1 MELDRNMLCYPSI
14 INTNKNRHIQSII
27 MFEDSP
33 AHGRVT
39 MQDKHINEQFL
50 YQGARGAAIRIL
62 SRFER
67 SDSYLDK
74 LLEHEL
80 RTGGLSHQD
89 KALLTE
95 LVNGVTRWLA
105 KLDWV
110 LTGFYHGEFE
120 KCMTPVKNAM
130 RIALYQ
136 VMFLNKIPPAAA
148 INESVEII
156 KRIKG
161 DKSAGIVNAVLRNI
175 TRNIDNI
182 RYPNQEEDMVWFLSV
197 MYSHPKWMVKRW
209 LDRWGLEYT
218 EELLKANVNRPSI
231 TLRVNGLQTDTHT
244 VEAWLEEQNIPF
256 TKSIQHASSLLVS
269 SLRDITSSDMFASG
283 HIAIQDASA
292 SMAAL
297 LSQAKPGMSVIDL
310 CSAPGGKAF
319 YVAELMHNEGSIIA
333 LDKYE
338 AKLRFLTEGA
348 QRLGISILEAKSGDA
363 RTFQY
368 EQSDIVLADV
378 PCTGF
383 GTLSKKPDIKWKR
396 DADDITKLIPLQRE
410 ILQNAASLVKPG
422 GTIIYSTCTIESEE
436 NEQNIEWFLQTFPEF
451 TVDPAD
457 KYLPADVCEHGYMK
471 TLPGKHL
478 TDGAF
483 AARLI
488 KKS

>member
-1 MELDRNMLCYPSI
+1 
-14 INTNKNRHIQSII
+14 
-27 MFEDSP
+27 MFEELPSQERVS
-33 AHGRVT
+33 AHVKQT
-39 MQDKHINEQFL
+39 HEEFL

-110 LTGFYHGEFE
+110 LTGFYHGEFD

-161 DKSAGIVNAVLRNI
+161 EKSAGIVNAVLRNI
-175 TRNIDNI
+175 TRNLDNI
-182 RYPNQEEDMVWFLSV
+182 RYPNQDEDMVWYLSV
-197 MYSHPKWMVKRW
+197 VYSHPKWMVKRW
-209 LDRWGLEYT
+209 MDRWGQVFT
-218 EELLKANVNRPSI
+218 EELLKSNVNRPSI
-231 TLRVNGLQTDTHT
+231 TLRVNGLLSHSA
-244 VEAWLEEQNIPF
+244 EIESWLDEQHIPY
-256 TKSIQHASSLLVS
+256 TKSQHHDSSLLVS
-269 SLRDITSSDMFASG
+269 SLRDITSSEMFKSG
-283 HIAIQDASA
+283 KIAIQDASA

-297 LSQAKPGMSVIDL
+297 LSQAKPGMNVIDL
-310 CSAPGGKAF
+310 CSAPGGKTF
-319 YVAELMHNEGSIIA
+319 YVAELMKNQGSIIA

-348 QRLGISILEAKSGDA
+348 QRLGIDIVHAEVGDA
-363 RTFQY
+363 RSF
-368 EQSDIVLADV
+368 EHAPVELVLADV

-396 DADDITKLIPLQRE
+396 DADDITKLIPLQRD
-410 ILQNAASLVKPG
+410 ILSNAAKMVKPG
-422 GTIIYSTCTIESEE
+422 GTIVYSTCTIEADE
-436 NEQNIEWFLQTFPEF
+436 NEKNIEWFLQEFPDF
-451 TVDPAD
+451 SLDPAEQ
-457 KYLPADVCEHGYMK
+457 YLPADVCENGFLK
-471 TLPGKHL
+471 TIPGKHS

-488 KKS
+488 RKK

>member
-1 MELDRNMLCYPSI
+1 
-14 INTNKNRHIQSII
+14 

-33 AHGRVT
+33 APVRVAT
-39 MQDKHINEQFL
+39 QDKQSNDQFL

-95 LVNGVTRWLA
+95 LVNGVTRWLS

-110 LTGFYHGEFE
+110 LTGFYHGEFD

-136 VMFLNKIPPAAA
+136 VMFLNKIPHAAA

-156 KRIKG
+156 KRIK
-161 DKSAGIVNAVLRNI
+161 DEKSAGIVNAVLRNI
-175 TRNIDNI
+175 TRNLDNI
-182 RYPNQEEDMVWFLSV
+182 RYPNQDEDMVWFLSV

-209 LDRWGLEYT
+209 MDRWGIEFT
-218 EELLKANVNRPSI
+218 EELLKANVSRPSI
-231 TLRVNGLQTDTHT
+231 TLRVNGLHTDVNS
-244 VEAWLEEQNIPF
+244 VETWLEEQSIPF
-256 TKSIQHASSLLVS
+256 TKSMQHGNSLLVS
-269 SLRDITSSDMFASG
+269 SLRDITSSEMFASG

-292 SMAAL
+292 SMAAY
-297 LSQAKPGMSVIDL
+297 LSQAKPGMRVIDL

-319 YVAELMHNEGSIIA
+319 YVAELMKNEGSIIA

-338 AKLRFLTEGA
+338 AKLRFLHDGA
-348 QRLGISILEAKSGDA
+348 ERLGITIVEAKTGDA
-363 RTFQY
+363 RTFQS

-396 DADDITKLIPLQRE
+396 EADDITKLIPLQRD
-410 ILQNAASLVKPG
+410 ILKNAASLVKPG

-436 NEQNIEWFLQTFPEF
+436 NQDNIAWFLQEFPEF
-451 TVDPAD
+451 TLDPAEN
-457 KYLPADVCEHGYMK
+457 YLPVEVCENGFMK
-471 TLPGKHL
+471 TLPGKHQ

-488 KKS
+488 RKA

>member
-1 MELDRNMLCYPSI
+1 
-14 INTNKNRHIQSII
+14 

-182 RYPNQEEDMVWFLSV
+182 RYPNQEEDMVWHLAV

-209 LDRWGLEYT
+209 LDRWGLEFT
-218 EELLKANVNRPSI
+218 EELLKSNVNRPSI
-231 TLRVNGLQTDTHT
+231 TLRVNGLLATQS
-244 VEAWLEEQNIPF
+244 EIESWLEEQHIPF
-256 TKSIQHASSLLVS
+256 TKSLHHDASLLVS
-269 SLRDITSSDMFASG
+269 SLRDITSSDMFRSG
-283 HIAIQDASA
+283 KVAIQDASA

-319 YVAELMHNEGSIIA
+319 YVAELMKNSGEILA

-338 AKLRFLTEGA
+338 AKLRYLTEGA
-348 QRLGISILEAKSGDA
+348 ERLGINIVKAEAGDA
-363 RTFQY
+363 RSFSHSQV
-368 EQSDIVLADV
+368 DLVLADV

-396 DADDITKLIPLQRE
+396 DADDISKLIPLQRD
-410 ILQNAASLVKPG
+410 ILSNAATLVKPG
-422 GTIIYSTCTIESEE
+422 GALIYSTCTIEEDE
-436 NEQNIEWFLQTFPEF
+436 NEKNIEWFLNAFPEF
-451 TVDPAD
+451 SLD
-457 KYLPADVCEHGYMK
+457 KAENYLPAEVCEHGFMK
-471 TLPGKHL
+471 TLPGKHA

-488 KKS
+488 RNK

>member
-1 MELDRNMLCYPSI
+1 MSESQPS
-14 INTNKNRHIQSII
+14 TQPFARQSS
-27 MFEDSP
+27 DSEK
-33 AHGRVT
+33 V
-39 MQDKHINEQFL
+39 L

-74 LLEHEL
+74 LLEYEL
-80 RTGGLSHQD
+80 RNGGLSNQD

-95 LVNGVTRWLA
+95 LVNGVIRWMA

-110 LTGFYHGEFE
+110 LNGFYHGEFD

-136 VMFLNKIPPAAA
+136 IMFLNKIPHAAA

-161 DKSAGIVNAVLRNI
+161 EKSAGIVNAVLRNI

-182 RYPNQEEDMVWFLSV
+182 RYPKPEEDIVWYFSV
-197 MYSHPKWMVKRW
+197 MYSHPRW
-209 LDRWGLEYT
+209 LVKKWIERLGEEQT
-218 EELLKANVNRPSI
+218 ELLLKANVNRPAL
-231 TLRVNGLQTDTHT
+231 TLRVNNLRSHTEEITEWMQTQ
-244 VEAWLEEQNIPF
+244 EIPF
-256 TKSIQHASSLLVS
+256 NISKIHGHSLLVS
-269 SLRDITSSDMFASG
+269 SLRDIAASDLFKEG
-283 HIAIQDASA
+283 KVTVQDASA

-297 LSQAKPGMSVIDL
+297 LSDAKPGMSVIDL

-319 YVAELMHNEGSIIA
+319 YVAELMKNEGTIIA

-338 AKLRFLTEGA
+338 GKLRFLEEGA
-348 QRLGISILEAKSGDA
+348 GRLGISILQAIAEDA
-363 RTFQY
+363 RTFTH
-368 EQSDIVLADV
+368 EQVDLVLADV

-396 DADDITKLIPLQRE
+396 MNDDFQKLIPMQRA
-410 ILQNAASLVKPG
+410 ILRNAANLVKPG
-422 GTIIYSTCTIESEE
+422 GAIVYSTCTIEPEE
-436 NEQNIEWFLQTFPEF
+436 NENNIAWFLEECPNFKLEHAET
-451 TVDPAD
+451 
-457 KYLPADVCEHGYMK
+457 YLPIEVCEDGFMK
-471 TLPGKHL
+471 TMPGKHN

-488 KKS
+488 RMS

>member
-1 MELDRNMLCYPSI
+1 
-14 INTNKNRHIQSII
+14 

-33 AHGRVT
+33 ASRRVAT
-39 MQDKHINEQFL
+39 QDKQSNDQFL

-95 LVNGVTRWLA
+95 LVNGVTRWLS

-110 LTGFYHGEFE
+110 LTGFYHGEFD

-161 DKSAGIVNAVLRNI
+161 EKSAGIVNAVLRNI
-175 TRNIDNI
+175 TRNLDNI

-209 LDRWGLEYT
+209 LDRWGREFT
-218 EELLKANVNRPSI
+218 EELLKANVGRPSI
-231 TLRVNGLQTDTHT
+231 TLRVNGLHTDIHT
-244 VEAWLEEQNIPF
+244 VETWLEEQSIPF
-256 TKSIQHASSLLVS
+256 TKSMQHESSLLVS
-269 SLRDITSSDMFASG
+269 SLRDITTSDMFASG

-292 SMAAL
+292 SMAAF
-297 LSQAKPGMSVIDL
+297 LSQAKPGMKVIDL

-319 YVAELMHNEGSIIA
+319 YVAELMKNEGTIIA
-333 LDKYE
+333 IDKYE
-338 AKLRFLTEGA
+338 AKLRFLNDGA
-348 QRLGISILEAKSGDA
+348 ERLGISILEAKTGDA
-363 RTFQY
+363 RTFQS

-396 DADDITKLIPLQRE
+396 EADDITKLLPLQRD
-410 ILQNAASLVKPG
+410 ILKNAASLVKPG

-436 NEQNIEWFLQTFPEF
+436 NEENIAWFLQEYPEF
-451 TVDPAD
+451 TLDPAE
-457 KYLPADVCEHGYMK
+457 KYLPAEVCEHGFMK

-478 TDGAF
+478 SDGAF

-488 KKS
+488 KKI

>member
-1 MELDRNMLCYPSI
+1 
-14 INTNKNRHIQSII
+14 
-27 MFEDSP
+27 MFEELSS
-33 AHGRVT
+33 AERVT
-39 MQDKHINEQFL
+39 LQSKPAQEQFL

-95 LVNGVTRWLA
+95 LVNGVTRWLS

-110 LTGFYHGEFE
+110 LTGFYHGEFD

-161 DKSAGIVNAVLRNI
+161 EKSAGIVNAVLRNI
-175 TRNIDNI
+175 TRNIENI
-182 RYPNQEEDMVWFLSV
+182 RYPNQDEDMVWFLSV

-209 LDRWGLEYT
+209 MDRWGLAFT
-218 EELLKANVNRPSI
+218 EELLKSNVNRPSI
-231 TLRVNGLQTDTHT
+231 TLRVNGLLAKPA
-244 VEAWLEEQNIPF
+244 EIASWLNEQQIPY
-256 TKSIQHASSLLVS
+256 TISQYHETSLLVS
-269 SLRDITSSDMFASG
+269 SLRDITNSDMFKLG
-283 HIAIQDASA
+283 KIAIQDASA

-319 YVAELMHNEGSIIA
+319 YVAELMQNEGNIVA

-338 AKLRFLTEGA
+338 AKLRYLIDGA
-348 QRLGISILEAKSGDA
+348 QRLGINIMHAEVGDA
-363 RTFQY
+363 RSYQHD
-368 EQSDIVLADV
+368 QVDLVLADV

-396 DADDITKLIPLQRE
+396 DADDIAKLIPLQRE
-410 ILQNAASLVKPG
+410 ILLNAASLVKPG
-422 GTIIYSTCTIESEE
+422 GAIIYSTCTIESEE
-436 NEQNIEWFLQTFPEF
+436 NEQNIAWFLQESPNFIL
-451 TVDPAD
+451 DPAEQ
-457 KYLPADVCEHGYMK
+457 YLPSEVCDNGFLK
-471 TLPGKHL
+471 TIPGQHS

-488 KKS
+488 RKS

>member
-1 MELDRNMLCYPSI
+1 
-14 INTNKNRHIQSII
+14 
-27 MFEDSP
+27 MFEDLSTP
-33 AHGRVT
+33 TRVAT
-39 MQDKHINEQFL
+39 QDKQRNDQYL

-74 LLEHEL
+74 LLEYEL
-80 RTGGLSHQD
+80 RTGGLSQQD

-95 LVNGVTRWLA
+95 IVNGVTRWLS

-110 LTGFYHGEFE
+110 LTGFYHGEFD

-136 VMFLNKIPPAAA
+136 VMFLNKIPHAAA

-161 DKSAGIVNAVLRNI
+161 EKSAGIVNAVLRNI
-175 TRNIDNI
+175 TRNLDNI
-182 RYPNQEEDMVWFLSV
+182 RYPNQDEDMVWFLSV

-209 LDRWGLEYT
+209 MDRWGVEFT
-218 EELLKANVNRPSI
+218 EELLKANVCRPSI
-231 TLRVNGLQTDTHT
+231 TLRVNGLHTDVNS
-244 VEAWLEEQNIPF
+244 VEKWLEEQSIPF
-256 TKSIQHASSLLVS
+256 TKSMQHVSSLLVS
-269 SLRDITSSDMFASG
+269 SLRDITSSEMFASG
-283 HIAIQDASA
+283 HLAIQDASA
-292 SMAAL
+292 SMSAY

-319 YVAELMHNEGSIIA
+319 YVAELMKNEGSIIA

-338 AKLRFLTEGA
+338 AKLRFLHDGA
-348 QRLGISILEAKSGDA
+348 QRLGITILEAKTGDA
-363 RTFQY
+363 RTFQS

-396 DADDITKLIPLQRE
+396 EADDITKLIPLQRD
-410 ILQNAASLVKPG
+410 ILKNAASLVKPG

-436 NEQNIEWFLQTFPEF
+436 NQDNIAWFLQEFPEF
-451 TVDPAD
+451 TLDPAEN
-457 KYLPADVCEHGYMK
+457 YLPVEVCENGFMR
-471 TLPGKHL
+471 TFPGKHL

-483 AARLI
+483 AARLVR
-488 KKS
+488 KA

>member
-1 MELDRNMLCYPSI
+1 
-14 INTNKNRHIQSII
+14 
-27 MFEDSP
+27 MFEDIPTSGP
-33 AHGRVT
+33 ISVQEQPPT
-39 MQDKHINEQFL
+39 EQFL

-80 RTGGLSHQD
+80 RTGGLSQQD

-95 LVNGVTRWLA
+95 LVNGVMRWLS

-110 LTGFYHGEFE
+110 LTGFYHGEFD

-136 VMFLNKIPPAAA
+136 IMFLNKIPPAAA

-182 RYPNQEEDMVWFLSV
+182 RYPNQNEDLVWYLSV
-197 MYSHPKWMVKRW
+197 SYSHPKWMVKRW
-209 LDRWGLEYT
+209 IDRWGIAFT
-218 EELLKANVNRPSI
+218 EELLKSNVGRPSI
-231 TLRVNGLQTDTHT
+231 TLRVNGLKSQQASI
-244 VEAWLEEQNIPF
+244 EAWLEEQNIPF
-256 TKSIQHASSLLVS
+256 TKSMHHASSLLVS
-269 SLRDITSSDMFASG
+269 SLRDITHGELFKEG
-283 HIAIQDASA
+283 HITIQDASA
-292 SMAAL
+292 SMAAQ
-297 LSQAKPGMSVIDL
+297 LSLAKPGMHVIDL

-319 YVAELMHNEGSIIA
+319 YVAELMKNQGSIIA

-338 AKLRFLTEGA
+338 AKLRFLLEGA
-348 QRLGISILEAKSGDA
+348 QRLGITILEAKSGDA
-363 RTFQY
+363 RSFAC
-368 EQSDIVLADV
+368 EPVDLVLADV

-396 DADDITKLIPLQRE
+396 DADDIAKLIPLQRD
-410 ILQNAASLVKPG
+410 ILANAASLVKPG
-422 GTIIYSTCTIESEE
+422 GAIVYSTCTIESDE
-436 NEQNIEWFLQTFPEF
+436 NEDNIKWFLSEFPEF
-451 TVDPAD
+451 SLDPAEQF
-457 KYLPADVCEHGYMK
+457 LPEEVCEDGFMK
-471 TLPGKHL
+471 TVPGKHH

-488 KKS
+488 RKG

>member
-1 MELDRNMLCYPSI
+1 MPYSTI
-14 INTNKNRHIQSII
+14 IYAYSENI
-27 MFEDSP
+27 MFEDLPS
-33 AHGRVT
+33 AERVST
-39 MQDKHINEQFL
+39 QVKQTQEEFL

-95 LVNGVTRWLA
+95 LVNGVTRWLS

-110 LTGFYHGEFE
+110 LTGFYHGEFD

-161 DKSAGIVNAVLRNI
+161 EKSAGIVNAVLRNI

-182 RYPNQEEDMVWFLSV
+182 RYPNQDEDMVWYLSV
-197 MYSHPKWMVKRW
+197 VYSHPKWMVKRW
-209 LDRWGLEYT
+209 MDRWGLAFT
-218 EELLKANVNRPSI
+218 EEILKSNVNRPSI
-231 TLRVNGLQTDTHT
+231 TLRVNGLLAERQE
-244 VEAWLEEQNIPF
+244 VESWLEEQHIPF
-256 TKSIQHASSLLVS
+256 TTSDYHTSSVLVS
-269 SLRDITSSDMFASG
+269 SLRDITNSDMFKSG
-283 HIAIQDASA
+283 KIAIQDVSA

-319 YVAELMHNEGSIIA
+319 YVAELMKNQGTIIA

-338 AKLRFLTEGA
+338 AKLRYLIEGA
-348 QRLGISILEAKSGDA
+348 QRLGISILNAEVGDA
-363 RTFQY
+363 RSF
-368 EQSDIVLADV
+368 EHDAVDLVLADV

-396 DADDITKLIPLQRE
+396 DADDISKLLPLQRE
-410 ILQNAASLVKPG
+410 ILTNAARLVKPG
-422 GTIIYSTCTIESEE
+422 GTLIYSTCTIEADE
-436 NEQNIEWFLQTFPEF
+436 NESNIQWFLNEYPDF
-451 TVDPAD
+451 TLDPAEN
-457 KYLPADVCEHGYMK
+457 YLPSDVCEQGFMK
-471 TLPGKHL
+471 TIPGKHS

-488 KKS
+488 RKG

>member
-1 MELDRNMLCYPSI
+1 
-14 INTNKNRHIQSII
+14 
-27 MFEDSP
+27 MFEELPS
-33 AHGRVT
+33 AERVT
-39 MQDKHINEQFL
+39 LQSKPAQEQFL

-95 LVNGVTRWLA
+95 LVNGVTRWLS

-110 LTGFYHGEFE
+110 LTGFYHGEFD

-161 DKSAGIVNAVLRNI
+161 EKSAGIVNAVLRNI
-175 TRNIDNI
+175 TRNIENI
-182 RYPNQEEDMVWFLSV
+182 RYPKQDEDMVWYLAV

-209 LDRWGLEYT
+209 MDRWGLTFT
-218 EELLKANVNRPSI
+218 EELLKSNVNRPSI
-231 TLRVNGLQTDTHT
+231 TLRVNGLLAQPAEITS
-244 VEAWLEEQNIPF
+244 WLSEQQIPF
-256 TKSIQHASSLLVS
+256 TISQHHEASLLVS
-269 SLRDITSSDMFASG
+269 SLRDITNSEMFKSG
-283 HIAIQDASA
+283 KIAIQDASA

-297 LSQAKPGMSVIDL
+297 LSQATPGMSVIDL

-319 YVAELMHNEGSIIA
+319 YVAELMKNEGSIVA

-338 AKLRFLTEGA
+338 AKLRYLIDGA
-348 QRLGISILEAKSGDA
+348 QRLGINILQAEVGDA
-363 RTFQY
+363 RSYQHD
-368 EQSDIVLADV
+368 QVDLVLADV

-396 DADDITKLIPLQRE
+396 DADDIIKLIPLQRE
-410 ILQNAASLVKPG
+410 ILLNAASLVKPG
-422 GTIIYSTCTIESEE
+422 GAIIYSTCTIESEE
-436 NEQNIEWFLQTFPEF
+436 NEQNIAWFLKEFPNF
-451 TVDPAD
+451 ILDPAEQ
-457 KYLPADVCEHGYMK
+457 YLPSEVCEHGFLK
-471 TLPGKHL
+471 TIPGQHS

-488 KKS
+488 RKS

>member
-1 MELDRNMLCYPSI
+1 
-14 INTNKNRHIQSII
+14 

-33 AHGRVT
+33 SAGRV
-39 MQDKHINEQFL
+39 QAQEKQSNDQFL

-110 LTGFYHGEFE
+110 LTGFYHGEFD

-161 DKSAGIVNAVLRNI
+161 EKSAGIVNAVLRNI
-175 TRNIDNI
+175 TRNLDNI
-182 RYPNQEEDMVWFLSV
+182 RYPNQEEDLVWYLSV

-209 LDRWGLEYT
+209 LDRWGKEFT
-218 EELLKANVNRPSI
+218 EELLKANVSRPSI
-231 TLRVNGLQTDTHT
+231 TLRVNALHTDINTI
-244 VEAWLEEQNIPF
+244 EAWLDEQNIPY
-256 TKSIQHASSLLVS
+256 TKSVQHKTSLLVS
-269 SLRDITSSDMFASG
+269 SLRDITGSDPFQSG

-297 LSQAKPGMSVIDL
+297 LSQAKPGMKVIDL

-319 YVAELMHNEGSIIA
+319 YVAELMKNQGSILA

-348 QRLGISILEAKSGDA
+348 QRLGIDILEAKAGDA
-363 RTFQY
+363 RSFEG

-396 DADDITKLIPLQRE
+396 EADDISKLLPLQRD
-410 ILQNAASLVKPG
+410 ILKHASSLVKPG
-422 GTIIYSTCTIESEE
+422 GALVYSTCTIEAEE
-436 NEQNIEWFLQTFPEF
+436 NEGNIAWFLSEFPEF
-451 TVDPAD
+451 TVDPAEQ
-457 KYLPADVCEHGYMK
+457 YLPAEVCDQGFMK

-488 KKS
+488 RKS

>member
-1 MELDRNMLCYPSI
+1 
-14 INTNKNRHIQSII
+14 

-33 AHGRVT
+33 TAGRVHAHEK
-39 MQDKHINEQFL
+39 QSNEQFL

-95 LVNGVTRWLA
+95 LVNGVTRWLS

-110 LTGFYHGEFE
+110 LTGFYHGEFD

-161 DKSAGIVNAVLRNI
+161 EKSAGIVNAVLRNI
-175 TRNIDNI
+175 TRNLDNI
-182 RYPNQEEDMVWFLSV
+182 RYPNQEEDMVWYLSV
-197 MYSHPKWMVKRW
+197 MYSHPKWMVRRW
-209 LDRWGLEYT
+209 LDRWGKEFT
-218 EELLKANVNRPSI
+218 EELLKSNVGRPSI
-231 TLRVNGLQTDTHT
+231 TLRVNGLHTDVNTI
-244 VEAWLEEQNIPF
+244 EGWLEEQNIPY
-256 TKSIQHASSLLVS
+256 TKSMQHKSSLLVS
-269 SLRDITSSDMFASG
+269 SLRDITGSDMFLSG

-297 LSQAKPGMSVIDL
+297 LSQAKPGMKVIDL

-319 YVAELMHNEGSIIA
+319 YVAELMENQGSILA

-348 QRLGISILEAKSGDA
+348 QRLGISIVEAKSGDA
-363 RTFQY
+363 RSFQT

-396 DADDITKLIPLQRE
+396 DADDITKLLPLQRD
-410 ILQNAASLVKPG
+410 ILKHAASLVKPG
-422 GTIIYSTCTIESEE
+422 GALVYSTCTIETEE
-436 NEQNIEWFLQTFPEF
+436 NEDNIAWFLSEFPEF
-451 TVDPAD
+451 SLDPAEN
-457 KYLPADVCEHGYMK
+457 YLPAEVCEQGFMK
-471 TLPGKHL
+471 TIPGKHL

-488 KKS
+488 RKS